1 MVTQWNPTV
10 CYQTDLFLTQFVME
24 NRMVP
29 FSGAGLRNVFRV
41 LDVDVPMYHTRHA
54 GLSPPGHAAWVT
66 SEDIKREGDRISK
79 IRARHLTRNEQGY
92 NSIRGF
98 YRISSTVRP

>member
-1 MVTQWNPTV
+1 
-10 CYQTDLFLTQFVME
+10 ME

-29 FSGAGLRNVFRV
+29 FSGTGLRNAFRV

-79 IRARHLTRNEQGY
+79 IRGARQSTRNEQG
-92 NSIRGF
+92 
-98 YRISSTVRP
+98 